1 MKIWM
6 KVTTDEYSLPLAIA
20 DSARELAQICGADKN
35 VIQSTAAHHRKG
47 RLKNPSYIYVN
58 VEEGDDE

>member
-6 KVTTDEYSLPLAIA
+6 KVTNDEFSLPLAIA
-20 DSARELAQICGADKN
+20 DSASELAQMCGADKN

-47 RLKNPSYIYVN
+47 RLKNPSYIYVI
-58 VEEGDDE
+58 VEEGDEE